1 MAKEEKEFSF
11 SDLNK
16 AMSKVSMYGDTMDN
30 CDISDIDEYISTGN
44 YMLNAAISG
53 DIFKGIPNNR
63 SIIFSGESGVGKT
76 YVILNACKQAQEQGY
91 YIVYYD
97 SENAVDKSLFNKF
110 KIDLSRVRYEP
121 VNTVQEFRSNI
132 TSLLDTLIEQKNKGI
147 KIPKL
152 MICLDS
158 AGNLATQKEVD
169 DAKSQSTAADMT
181 RAKVIKSIFRI
192 IMTKLAIC
200 HVPMLISNHVYS
212 SQSFIPT
219 VNQSGGTGVMYSASI
234 IINMTKAKLKE
245 GTEQTGIVVSA
256 KAQKNRFCKPVGIK
270 FHLSFNK
277 GMNPYVGLDNYISWD
292 NCGVERGKFLTAKE
306 YEKLSDAEKKKCY
319 EDAWEDE
326 DGKHIQYFQPS
337 STGRQMCCQHLHT
350 GVPLGRLFTPEVFS
364 DEVLKRLAPI
374 IHDDF
379 AFDVEGE
386 ESDLNTFIDD
396 ENGEED

>member
-16 AMSKVSMYGDTMDN
+16 AMSKVSIYGDTMDN

-219 VNQSGGTGVMYSASI
+219 VNQSGGCLSPDSVILMSNNEYKKMSE
-234 IINMTKAKLKE
+234 INVGDLVKTLDGDKKILKTWKFNKPAYKIKFSD
-245 GTEQTGIVVSA
+245 GTELICSVDH
-256 KAQKNRFCKPVGIK
+256 K
-270 FHLSFNK
+270 FFIGN
-277 GMNPYVGLDNYISWD
+277 NID
-292 NCGVERGKFLTAKE
+292 E
-306 YEKLSDAEKKKCY
+306 Y
-319 EDAWEDE
+319 DE
-326 DGKHIQYFQPS
+326 DSKWI
-337 STGRQMCCQHLHT
+337 TANN
-350 GVPLGRLFTPEVFS
+350 
-364 DEVLKRLAPI
+364 LKVGSEICKA
-374 IHDDF
+374 
-379 AFDVEGE
+379 VE
-386 ESDLNTFIDD
+386 
-396 ENGEED
+396 